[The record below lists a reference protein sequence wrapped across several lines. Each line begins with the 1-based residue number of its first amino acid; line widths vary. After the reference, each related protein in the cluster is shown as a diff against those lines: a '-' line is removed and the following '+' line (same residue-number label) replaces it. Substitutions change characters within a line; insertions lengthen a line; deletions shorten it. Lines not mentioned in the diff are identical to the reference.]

1 MFHNI
6 TMRMRRILNV
16 ALSSAPPPSPHHAT
30 TPLTLVLDVVVALGA
45 DDLALEAQPLHRRV
59 PTALLADQLE

>member
-6 TMRMRRILNV
+6 TLRMRRILNV
-16 ALSSAPPPSPHHAT
+16 ALPFAPLT

-59 PTALLADQLE
+59 PAAFLADQLE